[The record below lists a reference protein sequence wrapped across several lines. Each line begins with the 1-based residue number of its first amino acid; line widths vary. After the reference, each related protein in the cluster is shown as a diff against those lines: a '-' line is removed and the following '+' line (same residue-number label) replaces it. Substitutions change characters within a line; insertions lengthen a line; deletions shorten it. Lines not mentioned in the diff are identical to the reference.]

1 MTSIKELFSLLT
13 VKQLREL
20 AYKHNV
26 EVIIKSP
33 STMLKAELVQ
43 SLTDHYSDL
52 VGTDLIPIPQ
62 KPLKMNKEDI
72 PTKFINIIKAPKKEQ
87 ILKYQKLLENMRE
100 QFKEQGIDFYKPELY
115 KLKQEQAEAK
125 ASKYRTKEKLDEA
138 IEKRKIRAEKAKQAR
153 IAKKGQ
159 ASITTKGQ
167 EKKELT
173 PGEKLAESLKAILKK
188 AQELRT
194 MEEGTKGTKLYSEVM
209 GMKDNIQYKAKI
221 MKKEGTLKKKEDDAI
236 NDEIDNINEI
246 LDDDDVF
253 EKFYQE

>member
-43 SLTDHYSDL
+43 SLTDHYANL

-62 KPLKMNKEDI
+62 KPLKMNRNDI
-72 PTKFINIIKAPKKEQ
+72 PPQFQEKKPIAESRKEQ
-87 ILKYQKLLENMRE
+87 KQKDMELLKNMRE
-100 QFKEQGIDFYKPELY
+100 QFKERGIDLYKPQEY
-115 KLKQEQAEAK
+115 KLKQEQSEAK
-125 ASKYRTKEKLDEA
+125 AAKYRTKDKLIDAIKRREA
-138 IEKRKIRAEKAKQAR
+138 RAEKAKQAR

-159 ASITTKGQ
+159 DKKE

-173 PGEKLAESLKAILKK
+173 PGEKLAESLKVILKR

-194 MEEGTKGTKLYSEVM
+194 MKEGTKGTKLYSEIM
-209 GMKDNIQYKAKI
+209 SMKDNIQDKAKI

-246 LDDDDVF
+246 LDDDDIF
-253 EKFYQE
+253 DKFYQE

>member
-87 ILKYQKLLENMRE
+87 KLKDQKLLENMRE

-115 KLKQEQAEAK
+115 KLKQQQKETQ

-159 ASITTKGQ
+159 DKKE

-173 PGEKLAESLKAILKK
+173 PGEKLAESLKAILKR

-194 MEEGTKGTKLYSEVM
+194 MNEGTKGTKLYSEVM
-209 GMKDNIQYKAKI
+209 SMKDNIQDKAKI

-246 LDDDDVF
+246 LDDDDVY